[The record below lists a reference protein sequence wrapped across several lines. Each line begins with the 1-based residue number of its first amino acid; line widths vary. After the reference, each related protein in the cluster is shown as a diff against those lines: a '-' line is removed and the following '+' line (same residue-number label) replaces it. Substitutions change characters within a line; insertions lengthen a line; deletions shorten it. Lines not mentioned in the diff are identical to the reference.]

1 MPRVP
6 HATQVDL
13 RFGDAAGD
21 FLHFRVGVRPDNFSR
36 ERLHLVGQNW
46 IGIDRQAQGV
56 AQRISRRV

>member
-36 ERLHLVGQNW
+36 ERLHLFRQNW
-46 IGIDRQAQGV
+46 IGIDG
-56 AQRISRRV
+56 